1 MKSGRKH
8 DWIGPDFTNLTKSSI
23 MRVKTSGFDDFIA
36 SQLEIFVNVIM
47 GSKFCIFC
55 INLYFDFLKNL
66 SFMIFRIYKVLKK
79 CP

>member
-1 MKSGRKH
+1 
-8 DWIGPDFTNLTKSSI
+8 

-55 INLYFDFLKNL
+55 INLYFDFLKKSLFYDL
-66 SFMIFRIYKVLKK
+66 SYIQGVEEVPLKK
-79 CP
+79 VDTQKCALNAHFSSFQQI